1 MKVKNEQLDL
11 DMDQL
16 TDSKLGKELTKMY
29 ILIYKMPAWMNNKL
43 EKRFPGEISIT

>member
-16 TDSKLGKELTKMY
+16 TGSKLGKELTKMY
-29 ILIYKMPAWMNNKL
+29 ILIIQNASL
-43 EKRFPGEISIT
+43 DE